1 MHFPLQITHRQMET
15 SAALDEHI
23 EAEAEK
29 LERYFD
35 KIISCRVVVEL
46 PHRSQ
51 NKGQHFHVVVD
62 LTVPGRE
69 IIVGRDPDERVTH
82 EDPYVAVTEA
92 FKAARRQLKTAAQR
106 RRREVKRHTLDASR
120 KVARRAK
127 VAARE
132 TSA

>member
-15 SAALDEHI
+15 SQALDEHI

-35 KIISCRVVVEL
+35 KIISCRVVVEI
-46 PHRSQ
+46 PHKHQ

-69 IIVGRDPDERVTH
+69 IVVGRDPDERVTH
-82 EDPYVAVTEA
+82 EDPYIAVTEA
-92 FKAARRQLKTAAQR
+92 FKATRRQLKTAAQK
-106 RRREVKRHTLDASR
+106 RRREVKRHTLEANR
-120 KVARRAK
+120 KTARKAK
-127 VAARE
+127 AAARDV
-132 TSA
+132 SA

>member
-15 SAALDEHI
+15 SQALDEHI

-35 KIISCRVVVEL
+35 KIMSCRVVVEL

-62 LTVPGRE
+62 LSVPGRE
-69 IIVGRDPDERVTH
+69 IVVGRDPDARVTH

-92 FKAARRQLKTAAQR
+92 FKAARRQLKDTAQR
-106 RRREVKRHTLDASR
+106 RRREVKRHSLDAN
-120 KVARRAK
+120 RRAATRRK
-127 VAARE
+127 AA
-132 TSA
+132 SVDA

>member
-15 SAALDEHI
+15 STALDEHI

-29 LERYFD
+29 LEKFFD

-46 PHRSQ
+46 PHKHH

-69 IIVGRDPDERVTH
+69 IVVGRDPDARVTH
-82 EDPYVAVTEA
+82 EDPYVAVSEA
-92 FKAARRQLKTAAQR
+92 FKSARRQLKDTAQR
-106 RRREVKRHTLDASR
+106 RRREVKRHTLDANRGKATR
-120 KVARRAK
+120 KKAVGDATA
-127 VAARE
+127 
-132 TSA
+132 